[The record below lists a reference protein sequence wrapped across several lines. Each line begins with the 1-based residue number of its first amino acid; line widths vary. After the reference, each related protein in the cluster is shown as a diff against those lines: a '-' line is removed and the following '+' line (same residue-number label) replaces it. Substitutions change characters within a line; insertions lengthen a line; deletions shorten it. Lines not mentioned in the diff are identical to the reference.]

1 MSIAHWPEAE
11 RPREKLL
18 SLGPRALSDAELLA
32 IFLRVGCVGK
42 SAVDLARELLQQY
55 GGLRPLLEAS
65 QAEFSGSFDGDR
77 QSSIRDLIENF
88 GSDTGSALRSALQD
102 NVEGRGREFVADT
115 FDASGLTLL
124 EPIAEP
130 VLAID
135 YYGES
140 AVLIN
145 GALELGGDAVAT
157 VGFTNGDT
165 QKVNAG
171 QGISVG
177 VGGELSMLKNEQF
190 RLRGSI
196 GIKYVTTAADN
207 AHIRLTR
214 IPMILTA
221 NWVIE
226 DDWRIGAGI
235 VSHQAIRFNAG
246 GLGGDFSL
254 SSPAG
259 PVIEVAYKGIGLSY
273 TILTYEDEFGD
284 TYGASAIGL
293 TFSGVVP
300 KRK

>member
-1 MSIAHWPEAE
+1 MKKHLLKIAF
-11 RPREKLL
+11 L
-18 SLGPRALSDAELLA
+18 SLA
-32 IFLRVGCVGK
+32 ISLTHFYSSHAQEAK
-42 SAVDLARELLQQY
+42 STPKVRL
-55 GGLRPLLEAS
+55 
-65 QAEFSGSFDGDR
+65 
-77 QSSIRDLIENF
+77 
-88 GSDTGSALRSALQD
+88 
-102 NVEGRGREFVADT
+102 
-115 FDASGLTLL
+115 
-124 EPIAEP
+124 
-130 VLAID
+130 
-135 YYGES
+135 
-140 AVLIN
+140 LIN

-196 GIKYVTTAADN
+196 GIKYVTTAAEN

>member
-1 MSIAHWPEAE
+1 MKKQLLKIAFLSFAIS
-11 RPREKLL
+11 L
-18 SLGPRALSDAELLA
+18 SLFHSSNGQEA
-32 IFLRVGCVGK
+32 K
-42 SAVDLARELLQQY
+42 STPKVRL
-55 GGLRPLLEAS
+55 
-65 QAEFSGSFDGDR
+65 
-77 QSSIRDLIENF
+77 
-88 GSDTGSALRSALQD
+88 
-102 NVEGRGREFVADT
+102 
-115 FDASGLTLL
+115 
-124 EPIAEP
+124 
-130 VLAID
+130 
-135 YYGES
+135 
-140 AVLIN
+140 LIN
-145 GALELGGDAVAT
+145 GALELGGDPVAT
-157 VGFTNGDT
+157 VSFTNGDS

-171 QGISVG
+171 QGLTVG

-196 GIKYVTTAADN
+196 GIKYVTTAAEN

-246 GLGGDFSL
+246 GIGRNFDL

-259 PVIEVAYKGIGLSY
+259 PVIEIAYKGIGLSY

-284 TYGASAIGL
+284 SYGANAIGL